1 MDATLTSDDD
11 DSSNDALGRIVR
23 NIARTTSAGQFS
35 ALNSTA
41 WFKSTIPT
49 PIELGLINQTYAKLD
64 NHQWFANV
72 LPHPSTIDF
81 ISDVFKQVNAHR
93 FLNDIVPRV
102 DTLSWLTNVYPK
114 VNTLAWMDKVQ
125 STMTSSVVAQIA
137 GARIDQQEW
146 WKGVYSGVDWQ
157 GISSTVQIS
166 SLNKISQAITQTG
179 AALATS
185 LSDEVIESILTEFHD
200 NTELAEPEHD
210 DAQATTDSDT
220 DTADV
225 EDPIL
230 EAVLRRLAGF
240 STWWQ
245 DHYPELSS
253 RVITEL
259 NIASRSVVYTFVMYS
274 LPTYLV
280 HFFGTEGIAM
290 SSVLL
295 GLAHFHSERSKKK
308 LSPANAAAIDFE
320 CPYCKAQP
328 GMQCITI
335 SGDNIGS
342 PTKIH
347 SGRLYLA

>member
-23 NIARTTSAGQFS
+23 NIAPTTSTGQFS
-35 ALNSTA
+35 ALNNTA

-49 PIELGLINQTYAKLD
+49 PAELALIIQTYAKLE

-72 LPHPSTIDF
+72 LPQPSTLDF
-81 ISDVFKQVNAHR
+81 ISDVFKQVNTHR

-114 VNTLAWMDKVQ
+114 VNTLAWMEKVQ
-125 STMTSSVVAQIA
+125 STMTSPVVTQIVE
-137 GARIDQQEW
+137 ARIDQQEW
-146 WKGVYSGVDWQ
+146 WKGVYGGVGWQ
-157 GISSTVQIS
+157 SINPTVQMS
-166 SLNKISQAITQTG
+166 SLNKISQAIGQTG
-179 AALATS
+179 AALAMS
-185 LSDEVIESILTEFHD
+185 LSDEIIESLLTEIHD
-200 NTELAEPEHD
+200 STELAESEHD
-210 DAQATTDSDT
+210 DAQATTDSDAS
-220 DTADV
+220 TAAV

-230 EAVLRRLAGF
+230 EAVLHRLAGF

-245 DHYPELSS
+245 DHHPKLSG

-259 NIASRSVVYTFVMYS
+259 NIASGSIVYTFVMFS

-280 HFFGTEGIAM
+280 HFFGTDGIVM

-295 GLAHFHSERSKKK
+295 GLAHFHSERSQKK
-308 LSPANAAAIDFE
+308 LSPADAAAIDFG
-320 CPYCKAQP
+320 CPFCKAQP

-335 SGDNIGS
+335 SGDNIGR
-342 PTKIH
+342 PKKTLRK
-347 SGRLYLA
+347 GA